1 MTDGF
6 DQIGLNVQPRL
17 KTMIENE
24 KLKLLAKDLT
34 RDYPRSPRETLA
46 GYVIAARMLDKCRAV
61 IAGTAGEYHFNCPLD
76 QQFLD
81 LTGIDA
87 EQFKAFVA
95 TGATDTEVAAW
106 IEQHSKVK
114 DRAQI
119 IAWNNK
125 LRSTRPGDMPIELQ
139 QFLEDYIPKF
149 VPKNRPVYA
158 WFDVYDL
165 EEERI

>member
-1 MTDGF
+1 MS
-6 DQIGLNVQPRL
+6 
-17 KTMIENE
+17 NE

-34 RDYPRSPRETLA
+34 KEYPRSPRETLA
-46 GYVIAARMLDKCRAV
+46 GFVIAARTLDKCRAV
-61 IAGTAGEYHFNCPLD
+61 LAGLAGEYHFDCPLD
-76 QQFLD
+76 NQFLGFA
-81 LTGIDA
+81 GIGA

-95 TGATDTEVAAW
+95 TGATDAEVAAW

-119 IAWNNK
+119 VAWNNK
-125 LRSTRPGDMPIELQ
+125 LRSTRVCDMPINLQ
-139 QFLEDYIPKF
+139 EFLEGYIPQF
-149 VPKNRPVYA
+149 IPKHRPVYV